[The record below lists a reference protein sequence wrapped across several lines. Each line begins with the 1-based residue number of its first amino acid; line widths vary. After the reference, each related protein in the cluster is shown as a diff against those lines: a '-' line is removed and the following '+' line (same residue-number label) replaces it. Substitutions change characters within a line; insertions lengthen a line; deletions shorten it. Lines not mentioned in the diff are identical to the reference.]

1 MSTAYD
7 PKVVEPKWQDRWE
20 KQRAAEVDLRHAE
33 GKYYMLMMFPYPSG
47 DRLHV
52 GHGRNYILGDALY
65 RYLRMHGKRALNPM
79 GWDAFGLPAENAAI
93 QRGVHPRDW
102 TFANIKVMKEQFRR
116 WGILYDWS
124 KEIASCTPEYYR
136 WNQWL
141 FLRMLERG
149 LAYRKQ
155 APVNWCPSCQTV
167 LANEQVIDGA
177 CERCGTAVVQRDLE
191 QWFLRITDY
200 ADRLLDGLDRLPG
213 WPEKV
218 KVMQRNWIGRSEG
231 AEIDFAIP
239 ALGETLT
246 VFTTRPDT
254 LHGATFLVLA
264 PEHPLAARLVAGHPR
279 QAEIETW
286 IARTRNTPRI
296 EREGEG
302 TAKEGRDTGKAAIN
316 PATGEPIPIWFAN
329 YVLPDYGTGAIM
341 AVPAHDARDLA
352 FARQEG
358 LPVRLVYFPDDGPD
372 VGPDGGPDDGP
383 DDRPNSG
390 PDGAASARGGA
401 AAAAAGDH
409 AAAAALAAGLTAP
422 ILHQGVIRNSP
433 PLDGLRDG
441 PETVRRAIAFCEER
455 GSGRGKVAYR
465 LRDWLISRQRYWGTP
480 IPVLY
485 CERCGVVPVP
495 DDQLPVELPYDV
507 EFTGRE
513 GNPLARVPAFVD
525 ASCPRCGGAARRET
539 DTMDTFVDSS
549 WYYLRFLSPRDAARM
564 FDSALANRWA
574 PVDQYIGG
582 IEHAILHLLYARF
595 VCRVLHD
602 FGLVAFEE
610 PFTNLFNQGMITR
623 WAESSG
629 RVEKMSKSRGNTV
642 SPDALIDEMGADTE
656 RVYTLFIGP
665 PEKEAEWSDEA
676 VSGAYRFLGRV
687 WRMAERLGEAPAIAP
702 ADAELERDRH
712 AAIQR
717 VTHSMETFHFN
728 TAVAA
733 LMELGNSLSRA
744 LEEKTASR
752 LACEEAFDSLLQ
764 LLHPMAP
771 HVTEELWERRG
782 HVETLLDTSW
792 PEYDEAKL
800 RRARVN
806 VVVQIDGK
814 LRDRVEVDAGA
825 ADKEVRAAALASAK
839 VQEHLAGREVS
850 KAVVVPGRLINLVT
864 RRSA

>member
-1 MSTAYD
+1 MSSQFYD
-7 PKVVEPKWQDRWE
+7 HKAIEAKWQDRWE
-20 KQRAAEVDLRHAE
+20 RTRAAEVDLRRSQA
-33 GKYYMLMMFPYPSG
+33 KYYMLMMFPYPSG

-65 RYLRMHGKRALNPM
+65 RYLRMNGKRALNPM

-102 TFANIKVMKEQFRR
+102 TLGNIKVMKEQFRR

-124 KEIASCTPEYYR
+124 KEIASCFPDYYR

-141 FLRMLERG
+141 FLRMLEGG
-149 LAYRKQ
+149 LAYKKM
-155 APVNWCPSCQTV
+155 APVNWCPSCRTV
-167 LANEQVIDGA
+167 LANEQVVDGA
-177 CERCGTAVVQRDLE
+177 CERCGTPVVQKDLE
-191 QWFLRITDY
+191 QWFFRITDY
-200 ADRLLDGLDRLPG
+200 ADRLLEGLDRLEG

-231 AEIDFAIP
+231 AEIRFAIP
-239 ALGETLT
+239 SLGETVT

-264 PEHPLAARLVAGHPR
+264 PEHPFTARLIASHPDRAGL
-279 QAEIETW
+279 ETW
-286 IARTRNTPRI
+286 IEAVRNTPRI
-296 EREGEG
+296 QRSAEE
-302 TAKEGRDTGKAAIN
+302 TPKEGRDTGAVAVN
-316 PATGEPIPIWFAN
+316 PATGEEIPIWLTN
-329 YVLPDYGTGAIM
+329 YVLPEYGTGAVM

-358 LPVRLVYFPDDGPD
+358 LPIRLVYHPE
-372 VGPDGGPDDGP
+372 
-383 DDRPNSG
+383 
-390 PDGAASARGGA
+390 GAPVDPAS
-401 AAAAAGDH
+401 
-409 AAAAALAAGLTAP
+409 LTEP
-422 ILHQGVIRNSP
+422 ILHEGVVRDAP
-433 PLDGLRDG
+433 PFDGAVDG
-441 PETVRRAIAFCEER
+441 PETIGRFIAWIEQN
-455 GSGRGKVAYR
+455 GWGRGQVAYR

-485 CERCGVVPVP
+485 CEKDGMVPVP

-513 GNPLARVPAFVD
+513 GNPLSRSKSFVE
-525 ASCPRCGGAARRET
+525 AKCPRCGGPARRET

-549 WYYLRFLSPRDAARM
+549 WYYLRYLSPRDETRM
-564 FDSALANRWA
+564 LDPETADRWM

-595 VCRVLHD
+595 ICKVLHD
-602 FGLVAFEE
+602 FGMVGVEE
-610 PFTNLFNQGMITR
+610 PFQNLFNQGMITR
-623 WAESSG
+623 FSEKSG

-642 SPDALIDEMGADTE
+642 SPDELIAEMGADTE

-676 VSGAYRFLGRV
+676 VSGAYRFLTRV
-687 WRMAERLGEAPAIAP
+687 WRLLERLPEAPPTAP
-702 ADAELERDRH
+702 ADAELERDTH

-717 VTHSMETFHFN
+717 VTQSFQRFSFN

-733 LMELGNSLSRA
+733 LMELSNSLGRA

-752 LACEEAFDSLLQ
+752 LRCEQAFDALVQ
-764 LLHPMAP
+764 LLHPLAP

-782 HVETLLDTSW
+782 YTESLLDTSW
-792 PEYDEAKL
+792 PEHDEAKL
-800 RRARVN
+800 RRERIHL
-806 VVVQIDGK
+806 VVQVDGK
-814 LRDRVEVDAGA
+814 LRDRVEVDAS
-825 ADKEVRAAALASAK
+825 ADESQVRETVLASPK
-839 VQEHLAGREVS
+839 VVEHLAGREVA
-850 KAVVVPGRLINLVT
+850 KAVLVPGRLINLVT
-864 RRSA
+864 RKSA